1 MKKKTAKKVAS
12 TVMTAVMITS
22 QVPMVHAYEE
32 LTPAVNESSTVRTS
46 QTRAV
51 GETFTQ
57 DAITYAAPA
66 ILVSGG
72 DLTSA
77 SFVDMEEAFAAIAAD
92 T

>member
-32 LTPAVNESSTVRTS
+32 QTPAVNESSTVRAL

-51 GETFTQ
+51 GETFT
-57 DAITYAAPA
+57 
-66 ILVSGG
+66 
-72 DLTSA
+72 
-77 SFVDMEEAFAAIAAD
+77 
-92 T
+92 